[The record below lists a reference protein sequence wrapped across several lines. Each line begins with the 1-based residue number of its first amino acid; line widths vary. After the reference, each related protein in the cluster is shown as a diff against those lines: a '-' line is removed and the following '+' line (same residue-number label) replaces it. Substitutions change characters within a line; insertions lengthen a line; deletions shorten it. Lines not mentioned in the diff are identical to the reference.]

1 MHRSFGVRRRTRR
14 KQRKS
19 PYPGSTRIEARA
31 ERASGL
37 LDDVVIRGT
46 LRDDVGKGVAESHV
60 AIELYEPGSA
70 VAIPLPAPL
79 RCTESAGA
87 HEPHAAPDEY
97 VVDTDSQGSFCL
109 HTMLPPEPLVM
120 KLHFAGGGLLEGTAA
135 EVPIESQGPSM
146 RIVFDPEPYVISL
159 DRPTFEVALRV
170 TAGHL
175 DRDRREVRLQDET
188 GHALGHAEVDPDGRC
203 RIEVRTADLGT
214 PGLGELRATLE
225 GAARGPALS
234 AIQVVER
241 HARVELEIV
250 TPNPDGVPEDGIALA
265 VVARSS
271 RGPVTSG
278 AVEATLNNATVG
290 AAELHDGKAALTA
303 TFAMRASP
311 AIAMVRYLPSAPWWE
326 PGTPRTVPLAIR
338 PATGWRHLPAVL
350 LALGVAAWMLRRI
363 PAGRS
368 ATRRQE
374 SKEKPVLGNLS
385 EVRVNARH
393 SAHEGWTGQVRDAHD
408 GSAIANATVS
418 IVIAAFPGSSASN
431 GAPDLTTR
439 TDLEGLF
446 ALTPSAPVP
455 KGALLRVRAAWHSDL
470 ERPLPE
476 PSDLLVPMIARRRM
490 ILERLVQWGTRE
502 WGPWKGA
509 RDPSPRQVGARA
521 HHPAEAAVTEAADPH
536 ATAVQTWARA
546 VESAAFGPTPVDEA
560 AEHAVR
566 SLEPKRRA

>member
-14 KQRKS
+14 KPLKIIVS
-19 PYPGSTRIEARA
+19 GSTRIEARA

-60 AIELYEPGSA
+60 AIALYEPGSA

-146 RIVFDPEPYVISL
+146 RVVFDPEPHVISL

-175 DRDRREVRLQDET
+175 NRIAERCGFKTRRGALWVTPRSTLT
-188 GHALGHAEVDPDGRC
+188 GVVASKSARQTWEPLV
-203 RIEVRTADLGT
+203 
-214 PGLGELRATLE
+214 LGELRATLE

-241 HARVELEIV
+241 HARVELEV
-250 TPNPDGVPEDGIALA
+250 ATPNPEGVPEDGIALA

-290 AAELHDGKAALTA
+290 AADLHDGKAALTA

-338 PATGWRHLPAVL
+338 AATGWRHLPAVL

-363 PAGRS
+363 PAGRR

-374 SKEKPVLGNLS
+374 SKEKPVLGNLA

-393 SAHEGWTGQVRDAHD
+393 APHEGWTGQVRDAHD

-439 TDLEGLF
+439 TDLEGVF

-455 KGALLRVRAAWHSDL
+455 KGGRAARARSVAL
-470 ERPLPE
+470 RP
-476 PSDLLVPMIARRRM
+476 R
-490 ILERLVQWGTRE
+490 
-502 WGPWKGA
+502 
-509 RDPSPRQVGARA
+509 
-521 HHPAEAAVTEAADPH
+521 
-536 ATAVQTWARA
+536 ATA
-546 VESAAFGPTPVDEA
+546 P
-560 AEHAVR
+560 
-566 SLEPKRRA
+566 